1 MSGLSSSAARGAAVT
16 MVGQVGRIGIQLVSL
31 VILSRLLAPADF
43 GLLAMVVAV
52 IGVGE
57 VLRDFGLSAA
67 AIQAPELSRQQRDN
81 LFWVNTALGV
91 VFGLLVIAAS
101 PLLTA
106 LYDDDRVQLVA
117 VALSVTF
124 LLNGLSAQY
133 RADLIRRLR
142 FTALVAL
149 ELTSA
154 VLGVITGIVGAL
166 AGLGYWALV
175 AQQIMIPAVGLILA
189 VILCA
194 WIPRLPRRRVGMR
207 RFFSFGTHLVGS
219 QLLSYLTQNIDSIV
233 VGANFG
239 STALGLYSRA
249 FELLMA
255 PLRQI
260 QAPST
265 RVALPI
271 LSKLQFEPAR
281 FNSYL
286 LRGQVVLLGL
296 ISSLFAVA
304 AAQAEPL
311 VTLLLGPQWPGVV
324 PIFQIFCLAGL
335 AQAAHYATYWA
346 FVAKGLT
353 ASMLRYSLIARPLGA
368 VIIVA
373 GVPFGV
379 LGVALAYSVST
390 ITTWLIGLW
399 WVGRASADLPIGRMF
414 TNGLRTMFVYGFCG
428 VASWF
433 ASQATGQPVSVW
445 GVVVGVG
452 VFISAG
458 ALIALLWPTFRR
470 DVSELLSFP
479 RLLRRR

>member
-1 MSGLSSSAARGAAVT
+1 MSSSAARGAAVT
-16 MVGQVGRIGIQLVSL
+16 MVGQVGRIGIQLISL
-31 VILSRLLAPADF
+31 IILSRLLVPADF

-52 IGVGE
+52 IGIGE

-67 AIQAPELSRQQRDN
+67 AIQAPELTRQQRDN

-91 VFGLLVIAAS
+91 VFGALIIAIS
-101 PLLTA
+101 PLLTL
-106 LYDDDRVQLVA
+106 LYSDDRVQLIA

-124 LLNGLSAQY
+124 LINGLSAQY
-133 RADLIRRLR
+133 RADLIRNLR

-154 VLGVITGIVGAL
+154 VVGVITGIVGAI

-175 AQQIMIPAVGLILA
+175 AQQIMIPTVGLILG

-207 RFFSFGTHLVGS
+207 RFFAFGSHLVGS
-219 QLLSYLTQNIDSIV
+219 QLLSYVTQNVDSVV

-239 STALGLYSRA
+239 SASLGLYSRA

-265 RVALPI
+265 RVAMPI

-296 ISSLFAVA
+296 ISSIFALA

-311 VTLLLGPQWPGVV
+311 VTWLLGPQWPGVV

-353 ASMLRYSLIARPLGA
+353 ASMLRYSLVARPLGA
-368 VIIVA
+368 VIIIA

-379 LGVALAYSVST
+379 LGVAAAYSLST
-390 ITTWLIGLW
+390 VTTWLIGLR
-399 WVGRASADLPIGRMF
+399 WVGRAAPDLPIGRMF
-414 TNGLRTMFVYGFCG
+414 LNGLRTIGAYGLCG
-428 VASWF
+428 IASWF
-433 ASQATGQPVSVW
+433 ASQATGHPVSLVAVLI
-445 GVVVGVG
+445 GVVAFVGSVA
-452 VFISAG
+452 FIAF
-458 ALIALLWPTFRR
+458 IWPAFRR
-470 DVSELLSFP
+470 DVQGLLSFP